1 MISIKDRVVTCLLS
15 RNELIYIPIEDN
27 LRLQILP
34 SVEYL
39 PTCQRH
45 QNAAFIRNQHM
56 LVVWADSVEAAEERA
71 ESYLDQLVRVF
82 SQGFSD
88 YNEKSQKP
96 DVLVKEA
103 PVDSEDNSSGL
114 ADLEDEPIETPRRP
128 VLIQAI
134 LTAVTLLLIIGAIGL
149 GWRQI
154 AIETSV
160 DKSYIRLA
168 FIIAAPFQIWLAL
181 VSEFEKCESIL
192 RLIHYFGVQF
202 FMQSLAGCISQL
214 LGPTNQ
220 MRINTKFYS
229 GQKSRPI
236 SRNILPHITV
246 QCPVYKESLEETIIP
261 TMESV
266 QDAIRTYEMQGG
278 SANIFVC
285 EDGMQVIS
293 EKEAEQRKQ
302 YYEEQRIGWVSRP
315 KHKER
320 PKAKGFFS
328 LSKQPPSPEDGEQY
342 FTRAGK
348 FKKASNMNY
357 GMAVSVRIED
367 KLAQIQRH
375 AEWTQED
382 ENREYRRCLAEVL
395 DQDKGRTKAD
405 GNVRIGEYILLST
418 APFSITSQ
426 YYAYTTNSRQRHSR
440 SQ

>member
-15 RNELIYIPIEDN
+15 RKEMIYIPIEDN

-45 QNAAFIRNQHM
+45 QNAAFVRNQHM
-56 LVVWADSVEAAEERA
+56 LVVWADSVEVAEERA
-71 ESYLDQLVRVF
+71 ERYLDQLVRVF

-88 YNEKSQKP
+88 YKEKSQNQ
-96 DVLVKEA
+96 DLLIKEV
-103 PVDSEDNSSGL
+103 PVYSEDNSSGI
-114 ADLEDEPIETPRRP
+114 ADLEDEPQEAPRRP

-160 DKSYIRLA
+160 DRNYVRLA

-181 VSEFEKCESIL
+181 VSEVGAFAYIL
-192 RLIHYFGVQF
+192 RLIHYSDLQF
-202 FMQSLAGCISQL
+202 FMQTLGGCISQL

-236 SRNILPHITV
+236 SRNILPHITI
-246 QCPVYKESLEETIIP
+246 QCPVYKESLEETIVP

-285 EDGMQVIS
+285 EDGMQVVS
-293 EKEAEQRKQ
+293 EKEAERRKQ

-315 KHKER
+315 KHKE
-320 PKAKGFFS
+320 PPMAKGPFS
-328 LSKQPPSPEDGEQY
+328 FSRQPPRPADSDQY
-342 FTRAGK
+342 FIRAGK

-367 KLAQIQRH
+367 KLARVKRDAQ
-375 AEWTQED
+375 WTQED
-382 ENREYRRCLAEVL
+382 ETREYKRCLAETL
-395 DQDKGRTKAD
+395 NEDKGRTKAD
-405 GNVRIGEYILLST
+405 GNVRIGEYILLGT
-418 APFSITSQ
+418 ASFFISSQ
-426 YYAYTTNSRQRHSR
+426 FGTDVVNS
-440 SQ
+440 

>member
-34 SVEYL
+34 SVDYI

-45 QNAAFIRNQHM
+45 QNAAFIRDQHM
-56 LVVWADSVEAAEERA
+56 LVVWADSVEAAEERT
-71 ESYLDQLVRVF
+71 ERYLNQLVRVF

-88 YNEKSQKP
+88 YTEKSQRQ
-96 DVLVKEA
+96 DILIKEV
-103 PVDSEDNSSGL
+103 PTYSEDNSSGVVE
-114 ADLEDEPIETPRRP
+114 LEDEPQEAPRRP

-160 DKSYIRLA
+160 DRNYVRLA

-181 VSEFEKCESIL
+181 VRESWLFASIL
-192 RLIHYFGVQF
+192 RLIHNFGSQF
-202 FMQSLAGCISQL
+202 FMQTLGGCISQL

-236 SRNILPHITV
+236 SRNILPHITI

-285 EDGMQVIS
+285 EDGMQVIP
-293 EKEAEQRKQ
+293 EKEVERRKQ

-315 KHKER
+315 KHKE
-320 PKAKGFFS
+320 PSKAKGLFPF
-328 LSKQPPSPEDGEQY
+328 SKQRRRPADSDQY
-342 FTRAGK
+342 FIRAGK

-367 KLAQIQRH
+367 RLARVQRH
-375 AEWTQED
+375 AQWTQED
-382 ENREYRRCLAEVL
+382 ENREYKRCLAEVL
-395 DQDKGRTKAD
+395 DEDRGRTKAE
-405 GNVRIGEYILLST
+405 GNIRIGEYILLGTALFST
-418 APFSITSQ
+418 SLYFCTHIV
-426 YYAYTTNSRQRHSR
+426 NS
-440 SQ
+440 

>member
-34 SVEYL
+34 SIEYL

-96 DVLVKEA
+96 DILVKEVPA
-103 PVDSEDNSSGL
+103 CSEDNSSGI
-114 ADLEDEPIETPRRP
+114 ADLEDEPQEAPRRP

-154 AIETSV
+154 AIETKV

-181 VSEFEKCESIL
+181 VSETEKCASTL
-192 RLIHYFGVQF
+192 RLTYSGAQF

-214 LGPTNQ
+214 FGPTSQ

-236 SRNILPHITV
+236 SRNVLPHITI

-285 EDGMQVIS
+285 EDGMQVIA
-293 EKEAEQRKQ
+293 EKEAERRKQ

-315 KHKER
+315 KHKEP
-320 PKAKGFFS
+320 PKAKGLFS
-328 LSKQPPSPEDGEQY
+328 FSKQPPSPADGEQY
-342 FTRAGK
+342 FIRPGK

-367 KLAQIQRH
+367 KLAQVQRH
-375 AEWTQED
+375 AQWTQED
-382 ENREYRRCLAEVL
+382 ENREYKRCLAEVL
-395 DQDKGRTKAD
+395 SEDRGKTKAE
-405 GNVRIGEYILLST
+405 GNVRLGEYILLGT
-418 APFSITSQ
+418 PPLSITSQ
-426 YYAYTTNSRQRHSR
+426 FYAHIMNS
-440 SQ
+440 

>member
-1 MISIKDRVVTCLLS
+1 
-15 RNELIYIPIEDN
+15 
-27 LRLQILP
+27 
-34 SVEYL
+34 
-39 PTCQRH
+39 
-45 QNAAFIRNQHM
+45 M
-56 LVVWADSVEAAEERA
+56 LVIWADSVEAAEERA
-71 ESYLDQLVRVF
+71 ERYLDQLVRVF

-88 YNEKSQKP
+88 YKEKPQKQ
-96 DVLVKEA
+96 DLLIKEV
-103 PVDSEDNSSGL
+103 PVYSEDNSSGI
-114 ADLEDEPIETPRRP
+114 ADLEDEPQEAPRRP

-134 LTAVTLLLIIGAIGL
+134 LTAVTLLFIIGAIGL

-160 DKSYIRLA
+160 DRNYVRLA

-181 VSEFEKCESIL
+181 VSEVGAFAYIL
-192 RLIHYFGVQF
+192 RLIHYSGLQF
-202 FMQSLAGCISQL
+202 FMQTLGGCISQL

-236 SRNILPHITV
+236 SRNILPHITI

-285 EDGMQVIS
+285 EDGMQVVS
-293 EKEAEQRKQ
+293 EKEAERRKQ

-315 KHKER
+315 KHKEP
-320 PKAKGFFS
+320 PKAKGLFS
-328 LSKQPPSPEDGEQY
+328 FSKQPPNPANGDQY
-342 FTRAGK
+342 FIRAGK

-367 KLAQIQRH
+367 KLARVQRH
-375 AEWTQED
+375 AQWTQED
-382 ENREYRRCLAEVL
+382 ENREYKRCLAEVL
-395 DQDKGRTKAD
+395 NEDRGRTKAE
-405 GNVRIGEYILLST
+405 GNVRIGEYILLGI
-418 APFSITSQ
+418 A
-426 YYAYTTNSRQRHSR
+426 HSPLVR
-440 SQ
+440 TFVLIS